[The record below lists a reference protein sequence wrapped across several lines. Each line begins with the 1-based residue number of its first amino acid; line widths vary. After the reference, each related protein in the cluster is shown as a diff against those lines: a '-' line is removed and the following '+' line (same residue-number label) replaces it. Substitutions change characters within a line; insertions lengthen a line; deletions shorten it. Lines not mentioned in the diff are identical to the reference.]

1 MVSNLGQPGISKMG
15 GAAWLLL
22 QLCVGQCACWRW
34 MLEIDAVAIKN
45 LMSGTYIMISKA
57 NCLALTIAAFDNF
70 FQLYT

>member
-1 MVSNLGQPGISKMG
+1 
-15 GAAWLLL
+15 
-22 QLCVGQCACWRW
+22 